1 MLSKVFGGIR
11 MAWQRLILF
20 ALISG
25 LITGLIALLVPDNNS
40 IRQIA
45 VSFEAWIVLAIVV
58 VVNCEG
64 PLDAACKTFVYFLIS
79 QPLVYLVQVPFH
91 SMGFGLF
98 RYYWPYW
105 FIWTAATFPGAFLA
119 WYVKKDN
126 IPGALILSVA
136 LAALV
141 WIGTGYLKSVVN
153 SFPRYL
159 LALLFCYGAVPVLIL
174 AVLHGKPA
182 RLTASA
188 VALLVLAA
196 SLFVVFRGGWRATQG
211 VSFTPDP
218 EKYPITEGWTAQ
230 LADPDNGTV
239 TLIPGDEVIAPRCQ
253 VEILALSRSADIL
266 LTDPEGNVYR
276 IPAAVEETDSGK
288 LLTYW

>member
-1 MLSKVFGGIR
+1 M
-11 MAWQRLILF
+11 
-20 ALISG
+20 
-25 LITGLIALLVPDNNS
+25 
-40 IRQIA
+40 
-45 VSFEAWIVLAIVV
+45 
-58 VVNCEG
+58 
-64 PLDAACKTFVYFLIS
+64 
-79 QPLVYLVQVPFH
+79 
-91 SMGFGLF
+91 
-98 RYYWPYW
+98 
-105 FIWTAATFPGAFLA
+105 
-119 WYVKKDN
+119 
-126 IPGALILSVA
+126 
-136 LAALV
+136 
-141 WIGTGYLKSVVN
+141 
-153 SFPRYL
+153 
-159 LALLFCYGAVPVLIL
+159 LIL

-253 VEILALSRSADIL
+253 VEILDLSRSADIL